1 MCSIILIDLYRNQ
14 NLNKNGIKI
23 SNRNK
28 GVYEN
33 KNTMKPANHIIVSLR
48 WHAWL
53 SVWMHNL

>member
-1 MCSIILIDLYRNQ
+1 MCSIILTDLYRNQ

-33 KNTMKPANHIIVSLR
+33 KKTMKPANHIIVSLI
-48 WHAWL
+48 
-53 SVWMHNL
+53 